1 MTKKL
6 HGHCGR
12 FASRPTN
19 RREMLQW
26 CANGFGAL
34 ALSTLSESSSASA
47 SGPWV
52 SKPSHFPGRAKNVIF
67 LYMDGG
73 PSHVDTFDYKP
84 QLEKYDGQ
92 DPRKVIGKLAPT
104 QFDAVGKVL
113 KSQWKFS
120 QRGEAG
126 HWMSAPN
133 HLQTPRE
140 QPCPPRTTEQH
151 LDAPALPSTALQQT
165 SAG

>member
-1 MTKKL
+1 
-6 HGHCGR
+6 
-12 FASRPTN
+12 
-19 RREMLQW
+19 MLQW

-34 ALSTLSESSSASA
+34 ALSTLSSADAPAFA
-47 SGPWV
+47 SGPWNP
-52 SKPSHFPGRAKNVIF
+52 KPPHFQSRVKNVIF

-84 QLEKYDGQ
+84 QLEKYDGK
-92 DPRKVIGKLAPT
+92 DPRQVIGKLAPT

-126 HWMSAPN
+126 HWIVI
-133 HLQTPRE
+133 
-140 QPCPPRTTEQH
+140 
-151 LDAPALPSTALQQT
+151 
-165 SAG
+165 